1 MPLDVEPAH
10 LAIVCE
16 ILARH
21 LPEHRVSA
29 FGSRVTGRARK
40 YSDLDLLIEG
50 EPLGFERLGALRD
63 AFSESDLPY
72 RVDCVEAAGLAPE
85 FRALIGVVYPLQP
98 PLGVH

>member
-1 MPLDVEPAH
+1 MPLDVVPAH
-10 LAIVCE
+10 LAIVRD

-29 FGSRVTGRARK
+29 FGSRVTGRARP
-40 YSDLDLLIEG
+40 YSDLDLLVEG

-72 RVDCVEAAGLAPE
+72 KVDCVEAASLGPD
-85 FRALIGVVYPLQP
+85 FRAGIGELYPL
-98 PLGVH
+98 H